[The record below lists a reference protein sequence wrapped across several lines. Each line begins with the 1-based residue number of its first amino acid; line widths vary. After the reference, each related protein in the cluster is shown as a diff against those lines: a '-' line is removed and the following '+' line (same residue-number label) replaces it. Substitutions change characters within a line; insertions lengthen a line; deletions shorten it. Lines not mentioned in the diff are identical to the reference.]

1 MKPIFLVAPMPDA
14 YDKALELIR
23 EKGYDNIEVEL
34 ANMGDGVAAA
44 RRAIRAGAE
53 IIVTRGGTYRLC
65 RAAFDLPVVEI
76 HVSAYDI
83 LESVQRAG
91 AVEGPVAVVG
101 YNNVVDGFDLLRELL
116 PFEIIKVEL
125 HAEDQVLDVISQHR
139 DRGIRTYIG
148 DANVTRIT
156 QALGC
161 RGIVIFSQKDSIM
174 TAMREAR
181 RIHRA
186 ARIEKQRTQQI
197 TTITDFVH
205 DGILAIDEREMITI
219 LNARAAEVF
228 GVDRSAAIGRNV
240 REVIPNTL
248 LHEVLH
254 TGIPQL
260 EKLQTVRN
268 CVIATNRVPI
278 IVDGQVKGAVAT
290 FQDVTEM
297 QKTEQTIRR
306 KLLKKGFTAR
316 YRFED
321 IVGESPQMK
330 ECIEAARR
338 YALYDTPV
346 LICGESGVGK
356 ELFAQSIHNASPRA
370 QAPFVA
376 VNCAA
381 LPPALIE
388 SELFGYE
395 EGSFTGA
402 KKEGRAGV
410 FELAH
415 GGTLLLDEISE
426 IPLPLQ
432 GRLLRVLQEKE
443 VMRIGADKVI
453 PVDVKIICASNR
465 DLQEMVRAGTF
476 RRDLYFR
483 ISILLLSIPPLR
495 ERPEDIMLLARHFN
509 QKYAEKYE
517 KRPLV
522 FHERARRCLS
532 ERYYEG
538 NVRELGGLIERCII
552 LSSFAGLAPGRKAR
566 AALDSTGDREF
577 LEGENDLRAVE
588 NWYIQKIYHKTDRNI
603 KKTCEIL
610 KIDRSTLWR
619 KLKDRN
625 ASD

>member
-1 MKPIFLVAPMPDA
+1 M
-14 YDKALELIR
+14 
-23 EKGYDNIEVEL
+23 
-34 ANMGDGVAAA
+34 
-44 RRAIRAGAE
+44 
-53 IIVTRGGTYRLC
+53 
-65 RAAFDLPVVEI
+65 
-76 HVSAYDI
+76 
-83 LESVQRAG
+83 
-91 AVEGPVAVVG
+91 
-101 YNNVVDGFDLLRELL
+101 
-116 PFEIIKVEL
+116 
-125 HAEDQVLDVISQHR
+125 
-139 DRGIRTYIG
+139 
-148 DANVTRIT
+148 
-156 QALGC
+156 
-161 RGIVIFSQKDSIM
+161 
-174 TAMREAR
+174 
-181 RIHRA
+181 
-186 ARIEKQRTQQI
+186 
-197 TTITDFVH
+197 
-205 DGILAIDEREMITI
+205 
-219 LNARAAEVF
+219 F
-228 GVDRSAAIGRNV
+228 GVDRTAAIGRNV

-426 IPLPLQ
+426 IPLPCR
-432 GRLLRVLQEKE
+432 GVCCGCCRRKRLC
-443 VMRIGADKVI
+443 G
-453 PVDVKIICASNR
+453 
-465 DLQEMVRAGTF
+465 
-476 RRDLYFR
+476 
-483 ISILLLSIPPLR
+483 
-495 ERPEDIMLLARHFN
+495 LARI
-509 QKYAEKYE
+509 
-517 KRPLV
+517 R
-522 FHERARRCLS
+522 
-532 ERYYEG
+532 
-538 NVRELGGLIERCII
+538 
-552 LSSFAGLAPGRKAR
+552 
-566 AALDSTGDREF
+566 
-577 LEGENDLRAVE
+577 
-588 NWYIQKIYHKTDRNI
+588 
-603 KKTCEIL
+603 
-610 KIDRSTLWR
+610 
-619 KLKDRN
+619 
-625 ASD
+625 